1 MVEFQPLI
9 ARTWAMYRPVA
20 PVAYDCVRVIA
31 VRDGSAFL
39 HGDLDAHPVNI
50 GDVILLGADVLC
62 GVEPEGRFTA
72 TTIYIDTDF
81 AVETVFWRYSD
92 FVKDH
97 LDALAFTNT
106 LYAEPAQI
114 LRIGEQ
120 NTERLAP
127 WLDELAELSAN
138 GQPRAGFLRMQA
150 LWFAVLDVI
159 DPFVRVSLVRLS
171 PVQRE
176 CTRPGWPRDRRFT
189 PLRPEARTV
198 AAMLRADPARR
209 WTLSEL
215 AEAVHLSI
223 RQLGHVFADAYG
235 KTPITYLAMLRVER
249 MAVLLRTT
257 DEPVWKIARQV
268 GWNSRNRAGEAFCR
282 YVGVSPSTYRASPRI
297 VGAGAHLPGDG
308 PVSERQ
314 EANHA
319 QRPDGT

>member
-1 MVEFQPLI
+1 MRR
-9 ARTWAMYRPVA
+9 ARDPA
-20 PVAYDCVRVIA
+20 AYDCVRVA
-31 VRDGSAFL
+31 VVRDGSAFL
-39 HGDLDAHPVNI
+39 NSDLGQQPVNI
-50 GDVILLGADVLC
+50 GDVILLGADIRC
-62 GVEPEGRFTA
+62 GAEPEGRFTV
-72 TTIYIDTDF
+72 TTIYIDTDY
-81 AVETVFWRYSD
+81 AIEAVFWRYVD
-92 FVKDH
+92 LVEDH
-97 LDALAFTNT
+97 LDAQEFAQT

-159 DPFVRVSLVRLS
+159 DPFVHVSPVRLS
-171 PVQRE
+171 PVQRART
-176 CTRPGWPRDRRFT
+176 CPGWPRDRRFI

-209 WTLSEL
+209 WKLPEL

-235 KTPITYLAMLRVER
+235 KTPITYLTMLRVER

-257 DEPVWKIARQV
+257 DEPVWKIARQL
-268 GWNSRNRAGEAFCR
+268 GWNSRNRAAEAFHR
-282 YVGVSPSTYRASPRI
+282 YLGIPPSVYRASPRI
-297 VGAGAHLPGDG
+297 VGAGAHLLGDG
-308 PVSERQ
+308 PVSERE
-314 EANHA
+314 EASHA
-319 QRPDGT
+319 